1 MRKTSDTK
9 SFHVKVLENDRMFE
23 TIPEADIG
31 LDEYLEDYVS
41 ETDLPDSDLIMICQ
55 RKGMNMKKCLNR

>member
-1 MRKTSDTK
+1 MRKISDTK

-31 LDEYLEDYVS
+31 LDEYLEDYAS
-41 ETDLPDSDLIMICQ
+41 ETDLPDSDRIMICQ